1 MSLITVFDNA
11 WAFLKEEKKRES
23 PTPEQLEWFKRQL
36 NPEREMG
43 KRKTMSFGESI
54 DDARAFIQ
62 LPTKTAEKF
71 KGDGKKRIGPT
82 APKPENEKDWHQVAV
97 IPFIDGY
104 QPEDPF
110 NGYPAYES
118 ESDAIKDLMNVAA
131 SNSIEFAQDG
141 FWSPWLHPF
150 DYDKNEWVEHL
161 GEDAP
166 PTGTHE
172 RVFRAKVMG
181 EGGPFAP
188 HNPLYPEWVWTKIDR
203 EQDEGGNH
211 HLTLSTAKYPYSLD
225 ELYENVQQNPYPY
238 FESGAIQFGN
248 NETGEMI

>member
-1 MSLITVFDNA
+1 MNPFDQA
-11 WAFLKEEKKRES
+11 WALLKEET

-43 KRKTMSFGESI
+43 KRTSMSFGENI
-54 DDARAFIQ
+54 DDARSFIQ
-62 LPTKTAEKF
+62 LPTKTAERF

-82 APKPENEKDWHQVAV
+82 APKPENEKDWHQIAHL
-97 IPFIDGY
+97 PFIEGNEAEGY
-104 QPEDPF
+104 
-110 NGYPAYES
+110 GSYES

-131 SNSIEFAQDG
+131 SYTPDFAQDG
-141 FWSPWLHPF
+141 FYHSRLHPF

-172 RVFRAKVMG
+172 RVFRAKVMS
-181 EGGPFAP
+181 EDGPFVS
-188 HNPLYPEWVWTKIDR
+188 HNPLYPEWVWTKINR
-203 EQDEGGNH
+203 EQDEEGKH

-225 ELYENVQQNPYPY
+225 ELYENLQQNPYPY

-248 NETGEMI
+248 DETGGTI